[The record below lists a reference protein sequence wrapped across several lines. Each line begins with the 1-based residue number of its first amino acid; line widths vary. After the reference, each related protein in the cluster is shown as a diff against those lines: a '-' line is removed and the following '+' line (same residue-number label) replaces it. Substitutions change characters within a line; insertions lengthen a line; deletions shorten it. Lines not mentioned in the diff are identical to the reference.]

1 MSHDLDNTL
10 MDPGIKLIV
19 VALKRKATRRNW
31 LQDGLHKSA
40 ITVLSDLCAI
50 KQIKVTLVPLFLT
63 SILFQPLW
71 TDIINTW

>member
-1 MSHDLDNTL
+1 MSHDLDNIM

-40 ITVLSDLCAI
+40 ITVLTDLCAI
-50 KQIKVTLVPLFLT
+50 NQIKVTLVPLFLT